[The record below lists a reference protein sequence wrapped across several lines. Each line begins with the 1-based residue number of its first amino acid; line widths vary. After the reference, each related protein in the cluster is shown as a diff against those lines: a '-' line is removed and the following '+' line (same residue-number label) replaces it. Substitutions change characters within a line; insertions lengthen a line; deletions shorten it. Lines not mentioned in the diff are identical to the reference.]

1 MEEQQGLSAS
11 GTGMDQAKMEEL
23 LQQIIQMLQ
32 QGTTPEE
39 LLQMGVPEE
48 IIQYALQML
57 EQGNAEAAAGGNM
70 GQTGAGMQQQA
81 AQQQPMGLSQMG
93 A

>member
-11 GTGMDQAKMEEL
+11 GAGGNEAKMQEL
-23 LQQIIQMLQ
+23 VEQVVQMLQ
-32 QGTTPEE
+32 QGTSPEE

-57 EQGNAEAAAGGNM
+57 EQSANESGSNM
-70 GQTGAGMQQQA
+70 DQTGAGMQQQM
-81 AQQQPMGLSQMG
+81 QQQEPAGLSQMG
-93 A
+93 V